1 MVYHAEAQDSLIIG
15 FMTPIN
21 ARLRRNANCK
31 TLNLLNQQPRN
42 GGLFLTLTTM
52 AGERIKELLPSDIE
66 DVRILIEGGVSK
78 VVECTTELDEPLP
91 YSRMSYTFP
100 IRQYPPRYN
109 IVAERIFEFGDDA
122 QRVVSLLALANG
134 MTHHSKMNQPDT
146 DKMVKVKKM
155 IDTMLM
161 SVELVLKQ

>member
-1 MVYHAEAQDSLIIG
+1 
-15 FMTPIN
+15 
-21 ARLRRNANCK
+21 
-31 TLNLLNQQPRN
+31 
-42 GGLFLTLTTM
+42 M
-52 AGERIKELLPSDIE
+52 AGERIRELLPSDLE

-78 VVECTTELDEPLP
+78 VVECTTGLDEPLP

-134 MTHHSKMNQPDT
+134 LTHHSKMNRYEPDS
-146 DKMVKVKKM
+146 DKMVKVKMM

-161 SVELVLKQ
+161 SVEHVLKQ